1 MPIYMERTILGI
13 EKILINGGKR
23 GFLVGLNPHEVVRV
37 VAPTLVDA
45 ALVE

>member
-1 MPIYMERTILGI
+1 MPIYMERSILAI

-23 GFLVGLNPHEVVRV
+23 GFLVGLNPQEVVRLV
-37 VAPTLVDA
+37 SPKLVDA